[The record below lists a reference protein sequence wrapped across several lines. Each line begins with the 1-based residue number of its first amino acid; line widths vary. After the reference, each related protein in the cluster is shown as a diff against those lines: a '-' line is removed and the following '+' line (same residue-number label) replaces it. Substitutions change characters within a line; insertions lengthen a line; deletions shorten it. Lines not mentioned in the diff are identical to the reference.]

1 MVVWEHEFQAL
12 WHMCAGTRTTELEK
26 KRAYQIGAA
35 FFTELFL
42 PLVSEPATEAFIKR
56 SSATQRAKWFG
67 LVFNHLGYRR
77 EGEEGYDETK
87 NVDDLPKVDT
97 AANTSNWR

>member
-1 MVVWEHEFQAL
+1 MVVWEQEFQAL
-12 WHMCAGTRTTELEK
+12 WHMCAGARTTELEK

-35 FFTELFL
+35 FFTDLLL
-42 PLVSEPATEAFIKR
+42 PLVSKPSTEAFIRR

-77 EGEEGYDETK
+77 RGEEGYDETK
-87 NVDDLPKVDT
+87 DVDDLPQVDT
-97 AANTSNWR
+97 AVNSSK